1 MSVKTIVSIFSS
13 VHIWQKYMLMKIET
27 VERVVTLVR
36 GCRVI
41 LDCDVAALYGVETK
55 RVNEAVKNNPEKFP
69 SGYVL
74 HLSVEESESLRSKFS
89 TLKIPGRG
97 RHSKYQQK
105 AFTEKGLYMLATILK
120 SPVATQTTLSVVETF
135 ARFRELTRDLS
146 LMSQESDEIK
156 RSNLLERSAGTV
168 TELLNQGL
176 EVNDV
181 ETTIEVNLAMLKIK
195 RVVKRSK

>member
-1 MSVKTIVSIFSS
+1 
-13 VHIWQKYMLMKIET
+13 
-27 VERVVTLVR
+27 
-36 GCRVI
+36 
-41 LDCDVAALYGVETK
+41 
-55 RVNEAVKNNPEKFP
+55 
-69 SGYVL
+69 
-74 HLSVEESESLRSKFS
+74 
-89 TLKIPGRG
+89 
-97 RHSKYQQK
+97 
-105 AFTEKGLYMLATILK
+105 MLATILK